1 MLKVWENKLIIE
13 RNCKMNNINYEVI
26 KDSVV
31 FGFEEYIEEEGYNS
45 SQAAARIL
53 EEEWRSLNYNLY
65 SKTCYYILIAI
76 ESFKTKEIAD
86 FIFEKL
92 NEYLEIIDFDED
104 IEQND
109 IEQLKKDIILCKK
122 LIEEKDYNV
131 IETSYTTKSRIDY
144 ILSLKSDF
152 SN

>member
-1 MLKVWENKLIIE
+1 
-13 RNCKMNNINYEVI
+13 MNNINYEVI

-53 EEEWRSLNYNLY
+53 EEDWRSLNYNLY

-76 ESFKTKEIAD
+76 ESFKRKEIAD

-92 NEYLEIIDFDED
+92 NEYLEVIEFDED
-104 IEQND
+104 INQND
-109 IEQLKKDIILCKK
+109 IEQLKEDIIICKK
-122 LIEEKDYNV
+122 LIKEKDYNV
-131 IETSYTTKSRIDY
+131 IETNYATKSRIDY